1 MRSTEPGCFRSCSWS
16 LWKALDNE
24 GCIGLF
30 LWHLDLLC
38 MSSWILN
45 DFFTENFRGIGM
57 CLWCCLERSW
67 WARFNGIYLVRFG
80 FRMWGEILIFY
91 WFLKWFLSLKKIQI
105 NSQKNQVLEGKIGWG
120 RGKHLGQQHR
130 PHTVVQII
138 SRVYVTCL
146 LCLGV
151 EKK

>member
-1 MRSTEPGCFRSCSWS
+1 
-16 LWKALDNE
+16 
-24 GCIGLF
+24 
-30 LWHLDLLC
+30 
-38 MSSWILN
+38 
-45 DFFTENFRGIGM
+45 
-57 CLWCCLERSW
+57 
-67 WARFNGIYLVRFG
+67 
-80 FRMWGEILIFY
+80 
-91 WFLKWFLSLKKIQI
+91 
-105 NSQKNQVLEGKIGWG
+105 LEGKIGWG